1 MTPYYQSDGRWKM
14 AEELRRK
21 HPDVT
26 KVFWKWGRWQ
36 HHVDYRPFR
45 KNKLIRR
52 PGLVVPAAVNNY
64 GMRLVVRPT

>member
-1 MTPYYQSDGRWKM
+1 M

-26 KVFWKWGRWQ
+26 KVSRKWGRWQ
-36 HHVDYRPFR
+36 HHVDYRRFK

-52 PGLVVPAAVNNY
+52 AGVVAPSESNEY
-64 GMRLVVRPT
+64 GMKLVQIDN